1 MPAPDTNGHDDLGIA
16 QPPEDLLRQLQADS
30 ARAGGALPPDPDRVG
45 SIGATMF
52 DLPAILIVGPSKI
65 LLEHP
70 GAITSLYR
78 GVGER
83 CTREGAVRVSWDRG
97 SLPSSRFTKILPS

>member
-1 MPAPDTNGHDDLGIA
+1 MLHPATQAVERYYTLFNEKDWSGI
-16 QPPEDLLRQLQADS
+16 
-30 ARAGGALPPDPDRVG
+30 
-45 SIGATMF
+45 ATMF